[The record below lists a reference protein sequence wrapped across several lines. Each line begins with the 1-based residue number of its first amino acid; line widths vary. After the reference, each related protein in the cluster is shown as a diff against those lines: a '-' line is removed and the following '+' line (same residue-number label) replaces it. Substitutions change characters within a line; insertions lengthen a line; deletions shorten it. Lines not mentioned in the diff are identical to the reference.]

1 MIIDKDTNPS
11 RDVYYIGSELLAI
24 LDKYDSKEIDLV
36 DAFNLLN
43 KKVKISMSL
52 FILTVDWL
60 FLLGS
65 IKSQKGLIEKCF

>member
-24 LDKYDSKEIDLV
+24 LDKHDFKEIDLV